1 MLTRRTLLSLV
12 ALGAAWPAR
21 AAPFQSD
28 GPARVRPLA
37 AKGVLLDVALA
48 GSRLVAVGERGHVL
62 LSDDAGK
69 QWRQAKAVPTRST
82 LTAVQ
87 AFGAQQLW
95 AVGHGGV
102 VLRSLDAGETWQLV
116 TGQAAGPEVLLAI
129 HLQPDGQ
136 GLAVGSFGTA
146 LRSADGGKTWEP
158 KPLLEGEAGE
168 RHLNRILVTREGTW
182 LVAAEGGQVLRGSGG
197 PSLAAMKWEAVKT
210 PYNGSLWTGMQLPSG
225 TVLLG
230 GMRGNLV
237 KSSDDGRSWQH
248 QPVADAGSLTGVAV
262 AADGRTVLVGVDG
275 TVLVGDAAAGTFK
288 LQRLDDRATLTGV
301 VAVGGGLVASS
312 VGGMRPLELK
322 P

>member
-1 MLTRRTLLSLV
+1 
-12 ALGAAWPAR
+12 
-21 AAPFQSD
+21 
-28 GPARVRPLA
+28 
-37 AKGVLLDVALA
+37 
-48 GSRLVAVGERGHVL
+48 
-62 LSDDAGK
+62 
-69 QWRQAKAVPTRST
+69 
-82 LTAVQ
+82 
-87 AFGAQQLW
+87 
-95 AVGHGGV
+95 
-102 VLRSLDAGETWQLV
+102 
-116 TGQAAGPEVLLAI
+116 
-129 HLQPDGQ
+129 
-136 GLAVGSFGTA
+136 
-146 LRSADGGKTWEP
+146 
-158 KPLLEGEAGE
+158 
-168 RHLNRILVTREGTW
+168 
-182 LVAAEGGQVLRGSGG
+182 
-197 PSLAAMKWEAVKT
+197 MKWEAVKT

-301 VAVGGGLVASS
+301 VAVGSGLVASS